1 MKERETIMAIIVET
15 SALENMTVTEG
26 NLHIVDLLQAAE
38 LIPSDVADEL
48 RQAIAEDYDGFDMYS
63 ELERVLD
70 LPFILEGPSFA
81 VATTWDD
88 LTIDD

>member
-1 MKERETIMAIIVET
+1 MTILIET
-15 SALENMTVTEG
+15 SALENMTVPEG
-26 NLHIVDLLQAAE
+26 NLHIVALLQASK
-38 LIPSDVADEL
+38 LILSDVADEL
-48 RQAIAEDYDGFDMYS
+48 TQAIAGDYDGFNMHA

-88 LTIDD
+88 LTADD

>member
-1 MKERETIMAIIVET
+1 MAILVET
-15 SALENMTVTEG
+15 SALENMTVPEG
-26 NLHIVDLLQAAE
+26 NLHIVDLLQSSE
-38 LIPSDVADEL
+38 LIPADVADEL
-48 RQAIAEDYDGFDMYS
+48 TQAIAEDYDGFDMHA

-88 LTIDD
+88 LTADD